1 MAFLNKITPTTI
13 IPTSDCHDCGGRCV
27 LNAHVAAGQIK
38 RIETDSGQQPQY
50 RACAKGRAYRQ
61 MVYAPERLRFPLKR
75 AGRRGSGQFKSIPL
89 DEALDTVAAELE
101 RVRHKYGPASVLLLQ
116 GSGNLGIL
124 NGIGE
129 PIRHVLMKSGGCTT
143 RWGSPSAEGSRFA
156 SLASF
161 GTLATAHS
169 RDDLLNSR
177 LIIMWGWN
185 PAVSLHGVNTK
196 IYLARAKEC
205 GIKIIAVDPRYSDS
219 AALFADKWL
228 PIRPGTDTAALAA
241 MAYVTIERGLSDTA
255 FIRRCVHGFE
265 AYQAY
270 LFGEDDGIHKTPEW
284 AEEITGVAAGSI
296 RELAAD
302 YAVTK
307 PAALM
312 TGYAPG
318 RTMNGEQFHRAATA
332 LAAITGNIGIPGG
345 NPAGHGL
352 IPGIRLPAPANP
364 LEPATAVDDSLDPAF
379 KSQYRIHGAELWK
392 ALTAGRSGG
401 YPADFHFV
409 YVVGANPLNQYP
421 NSNAG
426 MKALERPEFIV
437 VQDQFLSTT
446 ARWAD
451 IVLPVSSHVEHD
463 DIYKPSYPEYY
474 FSYINKAIEPPDEC
488 LSDADIAR
496 ELARRLGTD
505 FYEGKP
511 DDTILDN
518 YCDLPRIA
526 ADIDGPD
533 KLKRD
538 GIIKLKPAKPVVAFA
553 EETRDPEHHP
563 FPTPSGK
570 IEIYSRL
577 IAGLDIPTIPPVPKY
592 IEPDDGQRGGTERAH
607 PLQLI
612 SAHSW
617 RRANSCFDK
626 VPWLMELE
634 PQAVSINSRDATT
647 RGITDGDMVRVFNSR
662 GEMRIRTRITERIM
676 PGVVNIPEGAW
687 LELDGHGVDNG
698 GCPNILTTDR
708 PSTSGAYPYYTCS
721 VEIQKL

>member
-1 MAFLNKITPTTI
+1 M
-13 IPTSDCHDCGGRCV
+13 
-27 LNAHVAAGQIK
+27 HVTAGQIR
-38 RIETDSGQQPQY
+38 RIETDSGQPPQY

-75 AGRRGSGQFKSIPL
+75 TGRRGSGQFKPIPM
-89 DEALDTVAAELE
+89 DEALDTVVAELE
-101 RVRHKYGPASVLLLQ
+101 RVRHKYGPASVILLQ
-116 GSGNLGIL
+116 GSGNLGVL

-156 SLASF
+156 SRATF

-196 IYLARAKEC
+196 IYLTRAKER
-205 GIKIIAVDPRYSDS
+205 GARIIAVDPRYSDS

-228 PIRPGTDTAALAA
+228 PIRPGTDAAALAA
-241 MAYVTIERGLSDTA
+241 MAYVIIERDLSDTA
-255 FIRRCVHGFE
+255 FIRRCVYGFE
-265 AYQAY
+265 AYQSY
-270 LFGEDDGIHKTPEW
+270 LSGEEDGIRKTPEW
-284 AEEITGVAAGSI
+284 AEEITGIAASSI
-296 RELAAD
+296 RELAID
-302 YAVTK
+302 YAAMK

-318 RTMNGEQFHRAATA
+318 RTMNGEQFHRAAAA

-352 IPGIRLPAPANP
+352 TPGNRLQAPTNP
-364 LEPATAVDDSLDPAF
+364 LEPTSAVDDSLDPAL
-379 KSQYRIHGAELWK
+379 KSRYRVHGAELWK
-392 ALTAGRSGG
+392 ALMEGRSGG
-401 YPADFHFV
+401 YPADFQFV
-409 YVVGANPLNQYP
+409 YVVGVNPLNQYP
-421 NSNAG
+421 NSSAG

-451 IVLPVSSHVEHD
+451 IVLPVSSHIEHD
-463 DIYKPSYPEYY
+463 DIYKPSYPEHY

-505 FYEGKP
+505 FYEGKS
-511 DDTILDN
+511 DAALLDN
-518 YCDLPRIA
+518 YCALPRIA
-526 ADIDGPD
+526 AEIGGLD

-538 GIIKLKPAKPVVAFA
+538 GIIKPAPIKPLVAFA
-553 EETRDPEHHP
+553 EETQDPEHHP

-570 IEIYSRL
+570 IEIYSRQ
-577 IAGLDIPTIPPVPKY
+577 IAELNIPAIPPVPKY
-592 IEPDDGQRGGTERAH
+592 IEPDEDQRAEIKGAY

-612 SAHSW
+612 SPHSW

-626 VPWLMELE
+626 VPWLKELE
-634 PQAVSINSRDATT
+634 PQAVYINRRDATT
-647 RGITDGDMVRVFNSR
+647 RGIADGDMVRVFNSH
-662 GEMRIRTRITERIM
+662 GEIRIRARVTERIM
-676 PGVVNIPEGAW
+676 PGVVDIPEGAW
-687 LELDGHGVDNG
+687 LELDGHGTDNG

-708 PSTSGAYPYYTCS
+708 PSPGGAYPYYTCL
-721 VEIQKL
+721 VEMQKV